1 MTMAKLAFS
10 LRTSYRR
17 NRRKD
22 CSLWPRKRKTTVFPT
37 GYGFFCKL
45 ALLLVLLTGCGALP
59 GRQATPTAALEDVAL
74 QRFLTRAPQPLAVT
88 TTPTPAAQV
97 QIPSGLPLP
106 LVDPLNV
113 TGNLRMSG
121 SSALAPL
128 TRRLYADF
136 VSAGYRDTLRIE
148 EVGADIAFAQYC
160 AQAPAPGATVG
171 DAIDIVMTDRPI
183 KQSELNLCIQQ
194 QRRPVALRVALAALV
209 IVTGADTEFADNV
222 SKAEAAT
229 LFTAR
234 HWSDVRY
241 AWPTAE
247 IQRVVPTMDSTTF
260 QLYVDKIL
268 AGQAL
273 LLQNAPATT
282 FLADDQEIAFR
293 IADTPYMVGFLSFAD
308 YQQNADSLR
317 PLALAGVAPTGQ
329 NINSGVYA
337 LTYSLLLYTDPATLA
352 ERPQV
357 GAFLLYYLNNM
368 NAVMGDV
375 GNFPINEA
383 GYERTKTVLLT
394 ALGQEAYL
402 AQFPPTSTPV
412 PPPTATPTLTA
423 TSAVTGTGT
432 VTP

>member
-1 MTMAKLAFS
+1 MTMTKLAFS
-10 LRTSYRR
+10 LHTKYQY
-17 NRRKD
+17 NRSKD
-22 CSLWPRKRKTTVFPT
+22 FRLSPRSKDFSLSPRKRKTKVFTT
-37 GYGFFCKL
+37 GYGFFCQT

-59 GRQATPTAALEDVAL
+59 GRQATPTTVLEDVAL
-74 QRFLTRAPQPLAVT
+74 QRFLTRAPQPLPVA

-160 AQAPAPGATVG
+160 AQALAPAATVG

-183 KQSELNLCIQQ
+183 KQSELNLCVQQ

-209 IVTGADTEFADNV
+209 IVTGADAVFADNV

-229 LFTAR
+229 LFTAH
-234 HWSDVRY
+234 HWSDVRR

-247 IQRVVPTMDSTTF
+247 IQRAIPTMDSMIF
-260 QLYVDKIL
+260 QLYVNKIL

-282 FLADDQEIAFR
+282 FLADGQEIAFR
-293 IADTPYMVGFLSFAD
+293 IADTPYTVGFLSFAD

-337 LTYSLLLYTDPATLA
+337 LTYSLLLYTDAATLA
-352 ERPQV
+352 ERPQ
-357 GAFLLYYLNNM
+357 
-368 NAVMGDV
+368 
-375 GNFPINEA
+375 
-383 GYERTKTVLLT
+383 
-394 ALGQEAYL
+394 
-402 AQFPPTSTPV
+402 
-412 PPPTATPTLTA
+412 
-423 TSAVTGTGT
+423 
-432 VTP
+432 